1 MRRRFGQSLRI
12 GVSAHAL
19 SLLVAGRWPRAAL
32 AVAAE
37 APIDAGV
44 PFETG
49 LAAALERLLA
59 AGAYAGWPVTF
70 ILDDALARL
79 WQVTPP
85 QGVATLTDLQGAT
98 ALRFQAL
105 YGDSP
110 AGWEVQ
116 ADWDG
121 AAPFFAAALPRSLRA
136 ALTAAGAAHK
146 LPVVEIVPHFV
157 DAWNR
162 WQADLKAGAWF
173 GLAHAHGLTLAA
185 IEGGR
190 LRAVRK
196 LSLAGDHVNAEALAR
211 SVAREA
217 LLLDVA
223 PPALLQLCG
232 DAPAALH
239 ATAAAAG
246 SSPLRVMLL
255 DMGRNA
261 GLSPA
266 AALAANGSAAANVAG
281 GVGMAGAL
289 AAGGTA

>member
-12 GVSAHAL
+12 GVAPHAV
-19 SLLVAGRWPRAAL
+19 SLLRAGRWPRAAL

-44 PFETG
+44 PFEAG
-49 LAAALERLLA
+49 LGAALARLLA
-59 AGAYAGWPVTF
+59 ANAYAGWPVTF
-70 ILDDALARL
+70 IVDDALARL

-85 QGVATLTDLQGAT
+85 QGVAALTDLQGAT

-110 AGWEVQ
+110 AGWDVQ
-116 ADWDG
+116 ADWDN
-121 AAPFFAAALPRSLRA
+121 ASPFFAAALPRSLLA
-136 ALTAAGAAHK
+136 ALTSAAAAHK
-146 LPVVEIVPHFV
+146 LPLVAIAPHFV

-162 WQADLKAGAWF
+162 WQGDVKAGAWF

-196 LSLAGDHVNAEALAR
+196 LALAGDHVNAEALAR
-211 SVAREA
+211 LVAREA

-232 DAPAALH
+232 DLPAALH
-239 ATAAAAG
+239 ATAAGA
-246 SSPLRVMLL
+246 LRVMLL
-255 DMGRNA
+255 DMGRTA

-281 GVGMAGAL
+281 GMATAGVL
-289 AAGGTA
+289 AAGGAA